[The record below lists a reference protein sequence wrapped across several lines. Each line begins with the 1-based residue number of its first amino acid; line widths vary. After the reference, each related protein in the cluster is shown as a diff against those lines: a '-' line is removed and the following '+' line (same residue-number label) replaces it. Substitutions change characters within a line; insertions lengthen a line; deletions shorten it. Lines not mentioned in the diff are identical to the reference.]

1 MVQSASHLHDQ
12 ISKAVCGQ
20 AQDIFDNPTPF
31 DPRKHVFHHHTRTGD
46 EGIEELI
53 LHAQGLALRFFFGCR
68 LRTPSGSSPCKPVSL
83 SSVAWT
89 GEAIW
94 ASAAACLS
102 CGLPTTVGPREITV
116 LVVSFTKTMFLSV
129 GVCFLP
135 LSCSLCWVA
144 SGGRW
149 RRRSV

>member
-1 MVQSASHLHDQ
+1 MGLSSWSLDHIAFSWRVIPKAFRIKDPWESWNYQ
-12 ISKAVCGQ
+12 KAVCGQ

-94 ASAAACLS
+94 
-102 CGLPTTVGPREITV
+102 
-116 LVVSFTKTMFLSV
+116 
-129 GVCFLP
+129 
-135 LSCSLCWVA
+135 
-144 SGGRW
+144 
-149 RRRSV
+149 